1 VPLSPP
7 HLENPDPLDIF
18 EFAIEHVES
27 HLGSASNFRQARPSW
42 LLLWVNGSNLAVRF
56 SGHASPASD
65 GDNLLSSLPCAD
77 KLGLAEEM
85 SAGVALRS
93 HLLLA
98 YITSWRVLLLLA

>member
-1 VPLSPP
+1 MQGAPLALRLTLTETVFAICVALLLILLAIVIGVPPVPLSPP

-56 SGHASPASD
+56 SGHA
-65 GDNLLSSLPCAD
+65 
-77 KLGLAEEM
+77 
-85 SAGVALRS
+85 RS
-93 HLLLA
+93 VG
-98 YITSWRVLLLLA
+98 W